1 MNSSWLHKNGSGRLL
16 IFFNGWGMDVR
27 PFVPLKANDLD
38 VLICFDYTDLDQP
51 PDLLA
56 AVESYSEVSLISWS
70 MGVWAAQHA
79 FSANASSFGKSIAV
93 NGTLCP
99 IHDQYGIPV
108 EIFAATN
115 TRLNEA
121 TRLKFY
127 RRMCRKPEIL
137 SYFLA
142 YQPERSLSSQKQELE
157 SLLGSADCL
166 PAERSIYTHVII
178 AQDDLV
184 VPTENQRRFWQ
195 QKTIRTVDGAHFLFY
210 DWDSWDDMLQDL
222 GKRGADENKG

>member
-1 MNSSWLHKNGSGRLL
+1 MKSRWLHKNRSEKVL
-16 IFFNGWGMDVR
+16 IFFNGWGMDAC
-27 PFVPLKANDLD
+27 PFVPLTAKDLD
-38 VLICFDYTDLDQP
+38 VLICFDYTDLDEP

-70 MGVWAAQHA
+70 MGVWAAQHV
-79 FSANASSFGKSIAV
+79 FSSMASGFAKSIAV

-99 IHDQYGIPV
+99 IHNHHGIPV

-137 SYFLA
+137 SYFLTH
-142 YQPERSLSSQKQELE
+142 QPERTLNSQKKELE
-157 SLLGSADCL
+157 SLLADADCL
-166 PAERSIYTHVII
+166 PVERSIYTHVII
-178 AQDDLV
+178 AADDLV

-195 QKTIRTVDGAHFLFY
+195 QKNTRQVDGAHFLFY
-210 DWDSWDDMLQDL
+210 DWESWDDMLQDL